1 MSSIISLGS
10 SGMSL
15 VISLL
20 LVACIIFLGLF
31 TFNLRKKDNFQL
43 GRPIFIILLVL
54 IFLIFLLSVYFIFD
68 NSDTKFSDYRYFF
81 IGVSSVLAFFSLL
94 ISSFWSTQTIKLTQQ
109 TQQINLDS
117 QKITMDNQKISLVMD
132 MIKNNYQLL
141 KDKEEGIN
149 VLINDLDSVYSGKSF
164 FFNKVAKIFHERLR
178 ENEASFD
185 FTPIDSYRQMVLDKR
200 QRLAR
205 AAAKAG
211 QPIPPNNNKID
222 LLRDFK
228 QIFKDNK
235 EDVSFKILV
244 TYFSANE
251 QSTSNV
257 FSLLNSSI
265 QKKIYNNKAHLSFLN
280 ETYDLDNFIKNF
292 LEEEEIKSILERDG
306 STLTHDEIMP
316 EMEKTF
322 NNHYNELGHF
332 FRNSYRVVKF
342 INLFSDTHFKADPS
356 FRRTY
361 LGVLRS
367 YYSEN
372 VLLAIYYNS
381 TFTKKGLGYA
391 KELAKS
397 DFFGDANDLSSHEP
411 MHIRKDKLYFG
422 SRDFRLIEGI
432 FISNSSFVTDE
443 VDEIKIKECFDV

>member
-1 MSSIISLGS
+1 MSLTISLGS
-10 SGMSL
+10 LGMSL

-20 LVACIIFLGLF
+20 LVVCIIFLGLF

-117 QKITMDNQKISLVMD
+117 QKITMDNQKVGLVMD

-178 ENEASFD
+178 ENEASFN
-185 FTPIDSYRQMVLDKR
+185 FTPINEYRERELEKR
-200 QRLAR
+200 RR
-205 AAAKAG
+205 IAKAAVNAG
-211 QPIPPNNNKID
+211 QNIPTNNKTD

-228 QIFKDNK
+228 QIFEDNK

-244 TYFSANE
+244 TYFSLHE
-251 QSTSNV
+251 ESTSNI

-265 QKKIYNNKAHLSFLN
+265 QKKIYNSRAHLSFLN
-280 ETYDLDNFIKNF
+280 RTYDLNNFIKNF
-292 LEEEEIKSILERDG
+292 LEDEEISSILERDG
-306 STLTHDEIMP
+306 STLTYDEIKP

-322 NNHYNELGHF
+322 NNHYSELGHF

-342 INLFSDTHFKADPS
+342 INLFSNTHFIADSS
-356 FRRTY
+356 FRKTY

-381 TFTKKGLGYA
+381 AFTKKGLGYA

-411 MHIRKDKLYFG
+411 MHIRKDQLYFG

-432 FISNSSFVTDE
+432 FISNYPFVTSE
-443 VDEIKIKECFDV
+443 VDELKIKECFDV